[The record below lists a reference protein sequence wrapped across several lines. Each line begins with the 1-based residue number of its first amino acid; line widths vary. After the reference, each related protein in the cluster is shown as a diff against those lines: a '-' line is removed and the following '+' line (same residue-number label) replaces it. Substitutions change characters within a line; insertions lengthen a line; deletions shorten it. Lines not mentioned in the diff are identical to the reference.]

1 MTPKDS
7 EERQGGKKALE
18 QCLSCRFYVEYA
30 RVYVGSKEGGWRMGR
45 RARARASRAAA
56 AKRRNEKLR
65 ALSRIPELQNVFAGK
80 GVLGVESKVDQPS
93 A

>member
-1 MTPKDS
+1 MSVMPILRRIRTCVRRI
-7 EERQGGKKALE
+7 E
-18 QCLSCRFYVEYA
+18 
-30 RVYVGSKEGGWRMGR
+30 GSKEGGWRMGR
-45 RARARASRAAA
+45 RARARANGASRAAA